1 MVVGCNVFV
10 VGIIGRFYLTLHQS
24 VNLDGTK
31 YDNIEPQRRIEA
43 SRASTKKY
51 TEGDD
56 PHVAK
61 I

>member
-1 MVVGCNVFV
+1 MFV
-10 VGIIGRFYLTLHQS
+10 VGIIGRFYLTLQQS